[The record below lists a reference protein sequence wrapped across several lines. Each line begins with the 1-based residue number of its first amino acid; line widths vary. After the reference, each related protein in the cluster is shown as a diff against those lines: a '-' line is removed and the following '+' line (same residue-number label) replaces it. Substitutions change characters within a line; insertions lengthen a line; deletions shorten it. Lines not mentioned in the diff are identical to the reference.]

1 MPATYVTEAEL
12 RSTLGIQNLYSSTI
26 VEECCQ
32 AAENIVKSHL
42 WFNNYYAAARSLTD
56 NVATLYFQQPHGMY
70 VGQSVIIS
78 NAGSPFNG
86 TKTITD
92 INGATQVSAL
102 NYQNYSLIAYNYS
115 ISYAATGSNQ
125 VKNPIQ
131 PFATVAAGTNID
143 FATVPEVRESALMI
157 AVDIWQARQL
167 SNAGGVSP
175 DGFTP
180 SPYRLGNTLL
190 ARVRGL
196 LANYLNP
203 NGLVG

>member
-1 MPATYVTEAEL
+1 MAATYVTQAEL
-12 RSTLGIQNLYSSTI
+12 RTVLGIGSLYDNAV
-26 VEECCQ
+26 VEECAQ
-32 AAENIVKSHL
+32 AAENIIKSHL
-42 WFNNYYAAARSLTD
+42 WFNNYYAAARSLTS

-70 VGQSVIIS
+70 VGQSVVIT

-86 TKTITD
+86 TKTITEID
-92 INGATQVSAL
+92 GAYEVSAL
-102 NYQNYSLIAYNYS
+102 NYQNYSLTAYNYS
-115 ISYAATGSNQ
+115 ISYSATGSDQ

-143 FATVPEVRESALMI
+143 FATVPEIREASLLI
-157 AVDIWQARQL
+157 AVDIWQSRQL
-167 SNAGGVSP
+167 SNDGGVSP

-180 SPYRLGNTLL
+180 SPYRMGNTLL

-196 LANYLNP
+196 IANYLNP

>member
-1 MPATYVTEAEL
+1 
-12 RSTLGIQNLYSSTI
+12 
-26 VEECCQ
+26 
-32 AAENIVKSHL
+32 
-42 WFNNYYAAARSLTD
+42 
-56 NVATLYFQQPHGMY
+56 MY
-70 VGQSVIIS
+70 VGQSVTIS

-86 TKTITD
+86 TKTITE

-115 ISYAATGSNQ
+115 ISYAATGSDQ

-131 PFATVAAGTNID
+131 PFATVAASTNID

>member
-1 MPATYVTEAEL
+1 MAATYVTEDEL
-12 RSTLGIQNLYSSTI
+12 RTVLGIGTLYADSV
-26 VEECCQ
+26 VEEVCQ
-32 AAENIVKSHL
+32 AAENIIKSHL

-56 NVATLYFQQPHGMY
+56 NFATLYFQQPHGMY
-70 VGQSVIIS
+70 VGQSVIIT

-86 TKTITD
+86 TKTITE
-92 INGATQVSAL
+92 INGAVQVSAL
-102 NYQNYSLIAYNYS
+102 NYQNYSLTAYNYS

-131 PFATVAAGTNID
+131 PFATVAAGTNVD
-143 FATVPEVRESALMI
+143 FATIPEIREATLMI

-190 ARVRGL
+190 AKIRGL
-196 LANYLNP
+196 IANWMNP

>member
-1 MPATYVTEAEL
+1 MAATYVTEDEL
-12 RSTLGIQNLYSSTI
+12 RTVLGIGTLYADSV
-26 VEECCQ
+26 VEEVCQ
-32 AAENIVKSHL
+32 AAENIIKSHL

-56 NVATLYFQQPHGMY
+56 NFATLYFQQPHGMY
-70 VGQSVIIS
+70 VGQSVTIT

-86 TKTITD
+86 TKTITE
-92 INGATQVSAL
+92 INGAVQVSAL
-102 NYQNYSLIAYNYS
+102 NYQNYSLTAYNYS
-115 ISYAATGSNQ
+115 ITYAATGANQ

-131 PFATVAAGTNID
+131 PFATVAAGTNVD
-143 FATVPEVRESALMI
+143 FATIPEIREATLMI

-190 ARVRGL
+190 AKIRGL
-196 LANYLNP
+196 IANWMNP

>member
-1 MPATYVTEAEL
+1 MPATYVTQAEL
-12 RSTLGIQNLYSSTI
+12 RTTLGIGTLYDNSV
-26 VEECCQ
+26 VEECAQ
-32 AAENIVKSHL
+32 AAENIIKGHL

-70 VGQSVIIS
+70 VGQSVTIT
-78 NAGSPFNG
+78 NAGSPFSG
-86 TKTITD
+86 TKTITAVGGSNE
-92 INGATQVSAL
+92 ISSFNF
-102 NYQNYSLIAYNYS
+102 QNYALTAFNYS
-115 ISYAATGSNQ
+115 ISYAATGADQ

-143 FATVPEVRESALMI
+143 FATVPEIREASLLI
-157 AVDIWQARQL
+157 AVDIWQSRQL

-180 SPYRLGNTLL
+180 SPYRMGNTLL

-196 LANYLNP
+196 IANYLNP
-203 NGLVG
+203 SGLVG

>member
-1 MPATYVTEAEL
+1 MAATYVTNAEL
-12 RSTLGIQNLYSSTI
+12 RTVLGIGTLYADSV
-26 VEECCQ
+26 VEEVCQ
-32 AAENIVKSHL
+32 AAENIIKSHL
-42 WFNNYYAAARSLTD
+42 WFNNYYAAARSLTS

-70 VGQSVIIS
+70 VGQSVVIT

-86 TKTITD
+86 TKTITE

-102 NYQNYSLIAYNYS
+102 NYQNYSLTAYNYS
-115 ISYAATGSNQ
+115 ISYAATGSDQ

-131 PFATVAAGTNID
+131 PFATVAATTNVD
-143 FATVPEVRESALMI
+143 YATIPEVREAATLI
-157 AVDIWQARQL
+157 AVDIYQSRQL

-175 DGFTP
+175 DGLQL
-180 SPYRLGNTLL
+180 SPYRMGNTLL

-196 LANYLNP
+196 IANYLNP

>member
-1 MPATYVTEAEL
+1 MAATFCTQAEL
-12 RSTLGIQNLYSSTI
+12 RTVLGIGSLYADSV
-26 VEECCQ
+26 VEEVCQ
-32 AAENIVKSHL
+32 AAENIIKGQL
-42 WFNNYYAAARSLTD
+42 WYNNYYAAARSLTS

-70 VGQSVIIS
+70 VGQSVIIT

-86 TKTITD
+86 TKTITE

-102 NYQNYSLIAYNYS
+102 NYQNYSLTAYNYS
-115 ISYAATGSNQ
+115 ISYAATGSDQ

-131 PFATVAAGTNID
+131 PYATVAAATNVD
-143 FATVPEVRESALMI
+143 FATVPEVREATTLI
-157 AVDIWQARQL
+157 AVDIWQSRQL

-180 SPYRLGNTLL
+180 SPYRMGNTLL

-196 LANYLNP
+196 IANYLNP
-203 NGLVG
+203 SGLVG

>member
-1 MPATYVTEAEL
+1 MAATYVTNAEL
-12 RSTLGIQNLYSSTI
+12 RAVLGIGTLYADSV
-26 VEECCQ
+26 VEEVCQ
-32 AAENIVKSHL
+32 AAENIIKSHL
-42 WFNNYYAAARSLTD
+42 WFNNYYAAARSLTS

-70 VGQSVIIS
+70 VGQSVTIT
-78 NAGSPFNG
+78 NAGSPFSG
-86 TKTITD
+86 TKTITE

-102 NYQNYSLIAYNYS
+102 NYQNYSLTAYNYS
-115 ISYAATGSNQ
+115 ISYAATGSDQ

-131 PFATVAAGTNID
+131 PFATVAAGTNVD
-143 FATVPEVRESALMI
+143 FATVPEVREATTLI
-157 AVDIWQARQL
+157 AVDIYQSRQL

-180 SPYRLGNTLL
+180 SPYRMGNTLL

-196 LANYLNP
+196 IANYLNP

>member
-1 MPATYVTEAEL
+1 MAATYVTNAEL
-12 RSTLGIQNLYSSTI
+12 RTVLGIGTLYADSV
-26 VEECCQ
+26 VEEVCQ
-32 AAENIVKSHL
+32 AAENIIKSHL
-42 WFNNYYAAARSLTD
+42 WFNNYYAAARSLTS

-70 VGQSVIIS
+70 VGQSVVIT

-86 TKTITD
+86 TKTITE

-102 NYQNYSLIAYNYS
+102 NYQNYSLTAYNYS
-115 ISYAATGSNQ
+115 ISYAATGSDQ

-143 FATVPEVRESALMI
+143 FATIPEIREAATLI
-157 AVDIWQARQL
+157 AVDIYQSRQL

-180 SPYRLGNTLL
+180 SPYRMGNTLL

-196 LANYLNP
+196 IANYLNP

>member
-1 MPATYVTEAEL
+1 MAATFCTQSEL
-12 RSTLGIQNLYSSTI
+12 RVVLGIGSLYDNAV
-26 VEECCQ
+26 VEEVCQ

-42 WFNNYYAAARSLTD
+42 WYNNYYAAARSLTD
-56 NVATLYFQQPHGMY
+56 NVATLYFQMPHGMY
-70 VGQSVIIS
+70 VGQSVIIT
-78 NAGSPFNG
+78 NAGSPFSG
-86 TKTITD
+86 TKTITE

-102 NYQNYSLIAYNYS
+102 NYQNYSLTAYNYS
-115 ISYAATGSNQ
+115 ISYAATGSDQ

-131 PFATVAAGTNID
+131 PYATVAATTNVD
-143 FATVPEVRESALMI
+143 FATVPEVREATTMI

-167 SNAGGVSP
+167 SNAGGLSP

>member
-1 MPATYVTEAEL
+1 M
-12 RSTLGIQNLYSSTI
+12 LGIGSLYDNAV
-26 VEECCQ
+26 VEEVCQ

-42 WFNNYYAAARSLTD
+42 WYNNYYAAARSLTD
-56 NVATLYFQQPHGMY
+56 NVATLYFQMPHGMY
-70 VGQSVIIS
+70 VGQSVIIT
-78 NAGSPFNG
+78 NAGSPFSG
-86 TKTITD
+86 TKTITE

-102 NYQNYSLIAYNYS
+102 NYQNYSLTAYNYS
-115 ISYAATGSNQ
+115 ISYAATGSDQ

-131 PFATVAAGTNID
+131 PYATVAATTNVD
-143 FATVPEVRESALMI
+143 FATVPEVREATTMI

-167 SNAGGVSP
+167 SNAGGLSP